1 MKKFNQMESNL
12 ICDALYFYVVQLE
25 KDIKDMEESGKR
37 SIFAPGFYT
46 NISNDLKEKVKSMT
60 KKDKF
65 TN

>member
-25 KDIKDMEESGKR
+25 KDIINMEESGKR

-46 NISNDLKEKVKSMT
+46 MISQELTDKVKSMT
-60 KKDKF
+60 KKQEV
-65 TN
+65 